1 MTTQNKA
8 YIYAA
13 LAVLFWSTAPTA
25 FKLTLKYL
33 NTIEMLVYS
42 SFTASIALLLI
53 LIFQQNLTRIKSY
66 TNKDFI
72 HSAFLGFL
80 NPFLYYLILF
90 KAYSLLPGQM
100 AQPLNFVWPLMIV
113 LLSVPLL
120 GQKIKPASILAI
132 FISFCGVIII
142 STKGRFAS
150 LDLVNP
156 WGVALALFSSI
167 IWAFFFLLNVREKR
181 DEVIKLFLSFSFGF
195 LFVSIVYCFKFKTPN
210 LKGILGAIYIGLF
223 EMGITFVVWVK
234 AMKLSKTTAQV
245 NNLIYLTP
253 FLALVFLN
261 LIIEEEILLST
272 IIGLIFII
280 VGILFQRKIGG
291 RNASDKSTG

>member
-1 MTTQNKA
+1 MTNQNKA
-8 YIYAA
+8 YLYAS

-33 NTIEMLVYS
+33 NTVEMLLYS
-42 SFTASIALLLI
+42 SMTASIALFLI
-53 LIFQQNLTRIKSY
+53 LTGQHKLSQIKSISK
-66 TNKDFI
+66 NDFI

-80 NPFLYYLILF
+80 NPFFYYLILF

-132 FISFCGVIII
+132 FISFCGVVII
-142 STKGRFAS
+142 STKGRLTAP
-150 LDLVNP
+150 DLVNP
-156 WGVALALFSSI
+156 WGVVLALFSSV
-167 IWAFFFLLNVREKR
+167 IWAFFFLLNVRDKR
-181 DEVIKLFLSFSFGF
+181 DEVLKLFLSFSFGLIF
-195 LFVSIVYCFKFKTPN
+195 SLVAFSFRMKLPN
-210 LKGILGAIYIGLF
+210 LQGLLGAVYIGLF

-234 AMKLSKTTAQV
+234 ALKLSETTAQV

-253 FLALVFLN
+253 FIALIFLN
-261 LIIEEEILLST
+261 IVIKEKILLST

-280 VGILFQRKIGG
+280 VGILFQRRVGG
-291 RNASDKSTG
+291 NNASNKPGR